1 MERIRC
7 NTSVAILLATYNGD
21 KYLAE
26 QLDSLLNQTYSDLT
40 IYIHDD
46 GSKDNT
52 QAIIS
57 EYTKKYPNITQLEYE
72 PCGGSMNNFLSIL
85 ARVEAPYYF
94 FSDQDDVWLPEKVE
108 VCVKALKEA
117 EEKNGTNTP
126 AVANTDLFITDENL
140 RITDQSFWK
149 VAGIYPQFLR
159 NFNEAAA
166 ANGCTGCA
174 MSFNNAARKSVVP
187 HNGKATMHDSWVCL
201 CALKAGGV
209 MCPISKPLIYYRQ
222 HSSNALG
229 AATPVNTL
237 TFSYR
242 MAHIKKMY
250 LMIKH
255 HYQMLCQLNYGSFLK
270 FMYYKAKYKQNIKKF
285 NKTVKG

>member
-1 MERIRC
+1 M
-7 NTSVAILLATYNGD
+7 ATYNGE
-21 KYLAE
+21 KYLSE
-26 QLDSLLNQTYSDLT
+26 QLDSLLNQTYSDFT

-52 QAIIS
+52 RAVIS
-57 EYTKKYPNITQLEYE
+57 EYTEKYANIIQLEYE
-72 PCGGSMNNFLSIL
+72 PCGGSMNNFLSLL
-85 ARVEAPYYF
+85 ARVDAPYYF

-108 VCVKALKEA
+108 LCVNALRQAEKE
-117 EEKNGTNTP
+117 NGAGTP

-140 RITDQSFWK
+140 NITDQSFWK

-174 MSFNNAARKSVVP
+174 MAFNNAAARSVIP

-209 MCPISKPLIYYRQ
+209 MCPISKQLIYYRQ

-242 MAHIKKMY
+242 VAHIKKMY
-250 LMIKH
+250 GMIKR
-255 HYQMLCQLNYGSFLK
+255 HYQMLRQLNYGSFLK
-270 FMYYKAKYKQNIKKF
+270 FMYYKARYKRNIKQLEKAG
-285 NKTVKG
+285 K

>member
-1 MERIRC
+1 M
-7 NTSVAILLATYNGD
+7 ATYNGE
-21 KYLAE
+21 KYLSE
-26 QLDSLLNQTYSDLT
+26 QLDSLLSQTYSDFT

-52 QAIIS
+52 QAVIS
-57 EYTKKYPNITQLEYE
+57 EYVEKFANIIQLEYE
-72 PCGGSMNNFLSIL
+72 PCGGSMNNFLSLL
-85 ARVEAPYYF
+85 ARVDAPYYF

-108 VCVKALKEA
+108 LCVNALKQA
-117 EEKNGTNTP
+117 EKENGADTP

-140 RITDQSFWK
+140 NIIDQSFWK

-174 MSFNNAARKSVVP
+174 MSFNNAAAKSVVP
-187 HNGKATMHDSWVCL
+187 HNGKATMHDSWVYL

-209 MCPISKPLIYYRQ
+209 MCPISKQLIYYRQ

-242 MAHIKKMY
+242 VAHIKKMLGMIKRHY
-250 LMIKH
+250 LM
-255 HYQMLCQLNYGSFLK
+255 LSQLNYGSFLK
-270 FMYYKAKYKQNIKKF
+270 FMYYKARYKRNIKLL
-285 NKTVKG
+285 NKAR